1 MADKI
6 DVDMSSLGV
15 YFKSVSSITPEQIVA
30 ALAVLIIGYIIIKVL
45 LRQFQKLG
53 EKNLNIP
60 ALTMLQISRALRI
73 LLYFVLIMAAL
84 GILGFDINGILISI
98 TAGISIILGFGLQDT
113 INNLASGVWIS
124 ASRAYDLE
132 DEVTIAG
139 ETGTVKNVT
148 IMATELKK
156 LDNTRVIVPNGKVW
170 NSAIVNVTKM
180 DKRMIVADYGVGY
193 ETNINDAIKVAL
205 DVADEN
211 PKLHKEPAPIVRF
224 KEMADSAVILQLRV
238 WVDTNDYYPVK
249 SEVLKALFERL
260 GEAGI
265 NIPFPQR
272 DVHIKEK

>member
-1 MADKI
+1 MAGEI
-6 DVDMSSLGV
+6 AVDMSSLSS
-15 YFKSVSSITPEQIVA
+15 YFKSVDSITPEQIVA
-30 ALAVLIIGYIIIKVL
+30 ALAVLIVGYIIIKIL
-45 LRQFQKLG
+45 LSQFEKIG

-60 ALTMLQISRALRI
+60 ALTMLQIGRAVKI

-84 GILGFDINGILISI
+84 GILGFDIDGILISI

-139 ETGTVKNVT
+139 ETGIVKNMT
-148 IMATELKK
+148 IMATELKRI
-156 LDNTRVIVPNGKVW
+156 DNTRVIVPNGKVW

-211 PKLHKEPAPIVRF
+211 PKLHKEPKPIVRF
-224 KEMADSAVILQLRV
+224 KDMADSAVILQLRV
-238 WVDTNDYYPVK
+238 WVDTDDYYPVK

-272 DVHIKEK
+272 DIHIKEK